1 MNIFK
6 FISEGIYNIFKGI
19 GTFTLFPQNHIE
31 TKSDYES
38 LMSDWDKI
46 NKDFESVLGKHK
58 KE

>member
-38 LMSDWDKI
+38 LMSDWEKI
-46 NKDFESVLGKHK
+46 NKDFESVLGKNK